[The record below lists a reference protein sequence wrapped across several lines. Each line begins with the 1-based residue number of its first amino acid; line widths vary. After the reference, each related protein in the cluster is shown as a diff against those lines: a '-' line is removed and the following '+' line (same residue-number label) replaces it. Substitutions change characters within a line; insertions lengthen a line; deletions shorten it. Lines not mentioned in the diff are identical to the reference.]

1 MGRGL
6 SWPLLWHFAL
16 RGCTDAGGGQAC
28 GLRRG
33 CMRRCEYQGT
43 LWRPSPFDFIQAPS
57 VDVLRE
63 RLIKRQTD
71 SMEEIE
77 KRIAKAAWETE
88 FAQGKFD
95 RTIINDDLDTAKR
108 EILEVVQ
115 AFLEA
120 E

>member
-1 MGRGL
+1 MQEDGKHVAFDVDVCGGVNIKEHYGDQAL
-6 SWPLLWHFAL
+6 SV
-16 RGCTDAGGGQAC
+16 
-28 GLRRG
+28 
-33 CMRRCEYQGT
+33 
-43 LWRPSPFDFIQAPS
+43 FIQAPS
-57 VDVLRE
+57 IEVLRD

-77 KRIAKAAWETE
+77 KRLAKAAWEME

-95 RTIINDDLDTAKR
+95 RTVINDDLDTAKR

-115 AFLEA
+115 AFLNE